1 MQLELVKIINSLK
14 NIISKKIMN
23 ITDKSG
29 KQKEETFAAPNSI
42 LTNLGKLVK
51 KRSDTIN
58 QFTKKKKKKV
68 LKKLKHFLMH
78 PKRQQRAF
86 QNKNLVNQFQTG

>member
-1 MQLELVKIINSLK
+1 MINLLNENETLLESSTMQLELVKIINSLK

-58 QFTKKKKKKV
+58 QFTKKKKK
-68 LKKLKHFLMH
+68 
-78 PKRQQRAF
+78 QY
-86 QNKNLVNQFQTG
+86 

>member
-1 MQLELVKIINSLK
+1 
-14 NIISKKIMN
+14 MN

-58 QFTKKKKKKV
+58 QFTKKKNSIKKIKTFFDASE
-68 LKKLKHFLMH
+68 K
-78 PKRQQRAF
+78 
-86 QNKNLVNQFQTG
+86 TTESITE

>member
-1 MQLELVKIINSLK
+1 
-14 NIISKKIMN
+14 MN

-58 QFTKKKKKKV
+58 QFTKKKKK
-68 LKKLKHFLMH
+68 
-78 PKRQQRAF
+78 QY
-86 QNKNLVNQFQTG
+86 

>member
-58 QFTKKKKKKV
+58 QFTKKKTV